1 MARYPYFYSVVY
13 QACYV
18 SQLFPDGNP
27 TAYAALLCNA
37 KQISVSRLKRKLLIN
52 QRLNKLGF
60 GGHIK
65 AFLYALKALFNVGNI
80 LEKLFAELIFLVIG
94 LM

>member
-1 MARYPYFYSVVY
+1 MVIH
-13 QACYV
+13 QACYA

-27 TAYAALLCNA
+27 TAYSALLCNA
-37 KQISVSRLKRKLLIN
+37 KQVGVSCLQRKFLIN
-52 QRLNKLGF
+52 QRFHKLGF

-80 LEKLFAELIFLVIG
+80 LEKLFAELVFLVIG